1 MLISIVLKYFTPL
14 YSFGYIRDAAT
25 IPIGI
30 FLASLP
36 KIKKKWI
43 IIPLLVPIMIVCFLV
58 ICFHWKNV
66 EWFGY
71 RIPELILDNILYPA
85 LIYLTFC
92 LEFKSKFLS
101 YLGGL
106 SFGLYAFQCPA
117 DMLRTMGVTNTYFLF
132 GLILLATLLEDAGK
146 RIYRRRQKIKI

>member
-1 MLISIVLKYFTPL
+1 
-14 YSFGYIRDAAT
+14 
-25 IPIGI
+25 
-30 FLASLP
+30 
-36 KIKKKWI
+36 
-43 IIPLLVPIMIVCFLV
+43 MIVCFLV

-85 LIYLTFC
+85 LIYLIFC